1 MTRSNSQPTR
11 QELHPNASLFGL
23 GIDQGGE
30 RVVERRP
37 YPLAKANSFHRDVR
51 AFAAR
56 PNAGK
61 RGAQLSAMPP
71 IARVSMAPRA
81 LERNPLRRFWRKSGA
96 GRAATKNNNAT
107 GPSVTRS
114 FPAPWRKT
122 ARRRRVLLLLL
133 VSVQTAIA
141 SWSLAR
147 TFPWPQLDYLEI
159 AIIVTFAVLFSWISF
174 AFWTNVAG
182 FCALWRKAKVMNPEH
197 GARDDRP
204 LRARTA
210 LLMPICNE
218 DVGRCF
224 TGVAAMYR
232 SLAETGQL
240 SHFDFYILSDSGEGA
255 RQIEEER
262 AWAKICREV
271 NGFGTIFYRRRRVNI
286 KRKSGNIADFLRRWS
301 RNYDYM
307 IVLDADSLMTGAAM
321 VRLAR
326 LMENSPQ
333 AGIIQTIP
341 TIVNSKSLF
350 ARVQQF
356 ASRVYGPL
364 FSASLHFWQLGE
376 STYWGHNAIIRVEPF
391 VEHCALARLPGQAPL
406 GGEILSHD
414 FVEAALM
421 GRAGQEVWLALD
433 LAGSYEE
440 SPPNLLDE
448 LKRDRRW
455 CQGNL
460 QHLRVLFADGVKS
473 GHRAILAMGVMAYAS
488 ALFWAAFLILNTIQL
503 ATQSLTSP
511 DYFSS
516 EPSLFPVWPRW
527 NPEWAIALASTTALL
542 LFLPKLLSFI
552 WIVERGAA
560 NQFGGPAR
568 LGMSIVLEIILST
581 LLAPLRM
588 WFHSK
593 FVLLTLFGR
602 TIKWNAQQRAAS
614 GTSWSEALRAHG
626 VGTLFAGGWIAAVSW
641 LNAAMFVWLLPVA
654 IPLLLSIAL
663 SVYSSRVTL
672 GDASRRRRLFEI
684 PEEENPPPV
693 IAELQGLL
701 HERARRVSS
710 LSVLPAEACD
720 LAVNS
725 AQRAAHPPQVQAAL
739 AE

>member
-1 MTRSNSQPTR
+1 
-11 QELHPNASLFGL
+11 
-23 GIDQGGE
+23 
-30 RVVERRP
+30 
-37 YPLAKANSFHRDVR
+37 
-51 AFAAR
+51 
-56 PNAGK
+56 
-61 RGAQLSAMPP
+61 
-71 IARVSMAPRA
+71 
-81 LERNPLRRFWRKSGA
+81 
-96 GRAATKNNNAT
+96 
-107 GPSVTRS
+107 
-114 FPAPWRKT
+114 
-122 ARRRRVLLLLL
+122 
-133 VSVQTAIA
+133 
-141 SWSLAR
+141 
-147 TFPWPQLDYLEI
+147 
-159 AIIVTFAVLFSWISF
+159 
-174 AFWTNVAG
+174 
-182 FCALWRKAKVMNPEH
+182 
-197 GARDDRP
+197 
-204 LRARTA
+204 
-210 LLMPICNE
+210 
-218 DVGRCF
+218 
-224 TGVAAMYR
+224 
-232 SLAETGQL
+232 
-240 SHFDFYILSDSGEGA
+240 
-255 RQIEEER
+255 
-262 AWAKICREV
+262 
-271 NGFGTIFYRRRRVNI
+271 
-286 KRKSGNIADFLRRWS
+286 
-301 RNYDYM
+301 
-307 IVLDADSLMTGAAM
+307 
-321 VRLAR
+321 
-326 LMENSPQ
+326 
-333 AGIIQTIP
+333 
-341 TIVNSKSLF
+341 
-350 ARVQQF
+350 
-356 ASRVYGPL
+356 
-364 FSASLHFWQLGE
+364 
-376 STYWGHNAIIRVEPF
+376 
-391 VEHCALARLPGQAPL
+391 
-406 GGEILSHD
+406 LSHD

-460 QHLRVLFADGVKS
+460 QHLRVLFADGVKT

-626 VGTLFAGGWIAAVSW
+626 VATLFAGGWIAAVSW

-663 SVYSSRVTL
+663 SVYSSRVAV
-672 GDASRRRRLFEI
+672 GDASRRQRLFEI

-701 HERARRVSS
+701 HERMCRVSS
-710 LSVLPAEACD
+710 PSVLPAEACD

-725 AQRAAHPPQVQAAL
+725 AQRAAHPPAVHAAL